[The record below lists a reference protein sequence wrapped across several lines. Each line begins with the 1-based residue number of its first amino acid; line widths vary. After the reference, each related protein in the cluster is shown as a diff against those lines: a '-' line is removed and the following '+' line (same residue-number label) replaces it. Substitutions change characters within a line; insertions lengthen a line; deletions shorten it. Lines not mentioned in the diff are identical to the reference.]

1 MIEMNLEVN
10 GQEQQW
16 QVEPGETLLE
26 ALRRHHFKGPKLVC
40 GTGDCCACSVVVN
53 NKSVC
58 SCCLPA
64 LKADGQKVVTVEGLA
79 DEGELHPLQAA
90 FIESA
95 ASQCGFCT
103 PGFLMR
109 SYDFLTN
116 RNPAVLPTELEVRKA
131 LAGNICRCTG
141 YVKPIEAVLKT
152 ALVLQ
157 QKARQQNG

>member
-40 GTGDCCACSVVVN
+40 GTGDCCACTVVLG

-58 SCCLPA
+58 ACCLPA

-109 SYDFLTN
+109 SYSFLKN

-141 YVKPIEAVLKT
+141 YVKPVEAILKT
-152 ALVLQ
+152 AQVLQ
-157 QKARQQNG
+157 EKAREQNG

>member
-1 MIEMNLEVN
+1 MIEMKLEVN
-10 GQEQQW
+10 GREQNW

-40 GTGDCCACSVVVN
+40 GTGDCCACTVVLG

-58 SCCLPA
+58 ACCLPA
-64 LKADGQKVVTVEGLA
+64 LKADGQQVTTVEGLA
-79 DEGELHPLQAA
+79 DEGDLHPLQAA

-109 SYDFLTN
+109 SYSFLKN
-116 RNPAVLPTELEVRKA
+116 RNPAILPTESEVRKA

-141 YVKPIEAVLKT
+141 YVKPVEAVLKT
-152 ALVLQ
+152 AQVLKE
-157 QKARQQNG
+157 KASQQNG